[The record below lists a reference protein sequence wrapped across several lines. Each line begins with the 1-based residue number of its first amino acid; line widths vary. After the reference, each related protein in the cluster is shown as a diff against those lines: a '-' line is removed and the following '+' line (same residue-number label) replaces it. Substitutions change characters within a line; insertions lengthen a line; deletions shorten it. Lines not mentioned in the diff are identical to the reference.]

1 MAQTKKVT
9 KKKVAKKSQDTE
21 LFELVN
27 SNADNKALERAYN
40 IRKRNERAFYTITLG
55 SIFIAVILLWWGWN
69 NMYFV
74 IDGRLPSLNEY
85 INAERS
91 NRYKGAKLKKD
102 TERLIK
108 LYITKSHKFC
118 LLYTSD
124 AADDSALV

>member
-55 SIFIAVILLWWGWN
+55 SIFIAVILLWWGE
-69 NMYFV
+69 
-74 IDGRLPSLNEY
+74 IICTL
-85 INAERS
+85 
-91 NRYKGAKLKKD
+91 
-102 TERLIK
+102 
-108 LYITKSHKFC
+108 
-118 LLYTSD
+118 
-124 AADDSALV
+124 